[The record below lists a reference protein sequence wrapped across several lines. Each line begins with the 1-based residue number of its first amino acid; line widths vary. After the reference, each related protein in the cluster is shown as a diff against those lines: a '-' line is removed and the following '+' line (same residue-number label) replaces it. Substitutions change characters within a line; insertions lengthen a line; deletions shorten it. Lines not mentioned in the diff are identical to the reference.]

1 MAMNNLSFGGNAY
14 DSLSLTNPTVP
25 SMGNLATQ
33 NLSLSN
39 PVVPP
44 MGNIAMSGLD
54 LSIPTSTAQPG
65 IPMNML
71 DWSSPETAGGPFNP
85 SGGGLNF
92 DKGFWLG
99 DKNSM
104 GVLPVGAQL
113 LQTGINAYTGIR
125 GLNLAE
131 EQLAFTKEAFNK
143 NYANQVKMVNSQLR
157 DRQEARYAANPNA
170 YQNPDEYV
178 EENKV
183 G

>member
-1 MAMNNLSFGGNAY
+1 MAMNNLNFGSNAY
-14 DSLSLTNPTVP
+14 DSLSLTNPTI
-25 SMGNLATQ
+25 
-33 NLSLSN
+33 
-39 PVVPP
+39 PP
-44 MGNIAMSGLD
+44 MGTI
-54 LSIPTSTAQPG
+54 G
-65 IPMNML
+65 IEN
-71 DWSSPETAGGPFNP
+71 TPFSMANFQNN
-85 SGGGLNF
+85 GLNF

-113 LQTGINAYTGIR
+113 LQTGINAFTGIK

-131 EQLAFTKEAFNK
+131 EQLAFSKDAFNK
-143 NYANQVKMVNSQLR
+143 NYANQVKLVNAQLR

-170 YQNPDEYV
+170 YENPDKYV